1 MKQISDSDFQ
11 NVVASGT
18 HLIDFYADWCGPC
31 RVLTPILEEI
41 ATETTSVV
49 FSKVNTDESQATAEK
64 YQITSLPTMILIHNG
79 VELGRLLGLRDK
91 ETVEAFIA
99 SHTSS

>member
-1 MKQISDSDFQ
+1 MKQISDTNFQ
-11 NVVASGT
+11 EVVSTGT

-41 ATETTSVV
+41 SSENRNVS
-49 FSKVNTDESQATAEK
+49 FSKVNTDESQAIAEK

-99 SHTSS
+99 SHNG